1 MGCIWMVRW
10 LMRVG
15 LNLKILKIAG
25 IHPVCRSKIWEGG
38 WTIWLVAGMLLS
50 SCSPPQV
57 TALPTRA
64 AATTELPKPAVTVIS
79 QLAAPSATLLPTAS
93 LVPIPTVT
101 PPPSATPDPYQSL
114 TISALAARSY
124 GGGEVQNEEVMAV
137 NGYFTRTLITYP
149 SDGLKIYGFMDVPR
163 RGEPPYPVIIAI
175 HGYIEPDIYQTLDY
189 TTHYADALARAGF
202 LVLHPNLRDYP
213 PSDSGDNLFRV
224 GMAVDI
230 LNLIAIVKET
240 GGKPGALQLAN
251 PQAIGMW
258 GHSMG
263 GGITLRVI
271 TVSPDVRVAVLY
283 GAMSG
288 DEVQNWEAI
297 NRWSNGQRGL
307 AELKVPVSE
316 LAGIS
321 PINFLDRI
329 QAAVSINHGQSDPL
343 VPLKWSL
350 DLCDRLKALA
360 KSVECY
366 TYKNEPHTFNGEGD
380 QLFIQRSIDFYRREL
395 LGP

>member
-1 MGCIWMVRW
+1 MW
-10 LMRVG
+10 VG
-15 LNLKILKIAG
+15 LNLKILRIAG
-25 IHPVCRSKIWEGG
+25 RHADCGYKVWKGWLPVV
-38 WTIWLVAGMLLS
+38 LVVSLLLS
-50 SCSPPQV
+50 SCSARQI
-57 TALPTRA
+57 TASPSRVVDTAGLPR
-64 AATTELPKPAVTVIS
+64 PAVTVIS
-79 QLAAPSATLLPTAS
+79 NPATASPTLAPTAS
-93 LVPIPTVT
+93 LAPTPT
-101 PPPSATPDPYQSL
+101 ATLPPSATPDPYQPL
-114 TISALAARSY
+114 TIQALVARSY
-124 GGGEVQNEEVMAV
+124 GGGQVQNEEVMAV

-163 RGEPPYPVIIAI
+163 QGKPPYPVIIAI
-175 HGYIEPDIYQTLDY
+175 HGYIDPGIYQTLDY

-251 PQAIGMW
+251 PNALGMW

-271 TVSPDVRVAVLY
+271 TVSSDVRAAVLY

-288 DEVQNWEAI
+288 DEQQNWEAI
-297 NRWSNGQRGL
+297 NQWSNGQRGL
-307 AELKVPVSE
+307 AELKVPVAE
-316 LAGIS
+316 LPAIS

-329 QAAVSINHGQSDPL
+329 TAVVSINHGGSDPL

-350 DLCDRLKALA
+350 DLCDRLKALG
-360 KSVECY
+360 KSVACY
-366 TYKNEPHTFNGEGD
+366 TYKNEPHTFTGEGD